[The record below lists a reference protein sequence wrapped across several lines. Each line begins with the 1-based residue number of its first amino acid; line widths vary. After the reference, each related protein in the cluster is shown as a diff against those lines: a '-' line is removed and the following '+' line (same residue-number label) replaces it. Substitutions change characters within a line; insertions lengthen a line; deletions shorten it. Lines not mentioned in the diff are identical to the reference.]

1 MIAKD
6 FITIQKGLAS
16 YIHCTPVITS
26 SLLNKIIGVNLQF
39 KCENFQKTGSFK
51 FRGATYAIQQLT
63 AAQKSR
69 GVVTHSSGNFAQAL
83 ALAAKGLGVKAHIVM
98 PKNAPQVK
106 KDAVLEYDGFITEC
120 EPGNT
125 AREKSAAKIENEIGA
140 TFIHPS
146 NNKNVILGHST
157 ATLELLDQ
165 THHLDIIVAPVG
177 GGGLLAG
184 TALAAHHFSSSS
196 VIGAEPMQV
205 DDAYRSLLSGK
216 IEMNVHNN
224 NNNTIADGLRTHL
237 GSINFPIIQ
246 KYVDGIIRVEES
258 EIISAMRLVF
268 QYLKIVIE
276 PSSAVA
282 LAAVIKEKEPFKS
295 QNVGIILSGGNVNLD
310 TLSFS

>member
-1 MIAKD
+1 MKEIN
-6 FITIQKGLAS
+6 FFTIQKELAL
-16 YIHCTPVITS
+16 YIHNTPVLTS
-26 SLLNKIIGVNLQF
+26 TLLNKIIGANLYF

-51 FRGATYAIQQLT
+51 FRGATYAIQQLKVE
-63 AAQKSR
+63 QKSR

-83 ALAAKGLGVKAHIVM
+83 ALAAKGLNVKAHIVM

-106 KDAVLEYDGFITEC
+106 KDAVLEYDGIITEC
-120 EPGNT
+120 DSTNE
-125 AREKSAAKIENEIGA
+125 ARETVAREIENEIGA

-146 NNKNVILGHST
+146 NNYNVILGHST
-157 ATLELLDQ
+157 AALEFLKQTDNLDV
-165 THHLDIIVAPVG
+165 IVTPVG

-184 TALAAHHFSSSS
+184 TALATHKFSSSKI
-196 VIGAEPMQV
+196 IGAEPMQV
-205 DDAYRSLLSGK
+205 DDAYHSLLSGK
-216 IEMNVHNN
+216 IETNTHT
-224 NNNTIADGLRTHL
+224 NTIADGLKTHL

-246 KYVDGIIRVEES
+246 EHVNGIIRVEET

-282 LAAVIKEKEPFKS
+282 LAAVIKEKHLFK
-295 QNVGIILSGGNVNLD
+295 NRNIGIILSGGNVNLE

>member
-1 MIAKD
+1 MKEIN
-6 FITIQKGLAS
+6 FLTIQKELAP
-16 YIHCTPVITS
+16 YIHNTPVLTS
-26 SLLNKIIGVNLQF
+26 TLLSKIIGANLYF

-63 AAQKSR
+63 ADQKKR

-83 ALAAKGLGVKAHIVM
+83 ALAAKGLDVKAHIVM

-106 KDAVLEYDGFITEC
+106 KDAVLEYDGIITEC
-120 EPGNT
+120 DPTNE
-125 AREKSAAKIENEIGA
+125 ARETVAREIENEIGA
-140 TFIHPS
+140 TFFHPS
-146 NNKNVILGHST
+146 NNYNVILGHST
-157 ATLELLDQ
+157 AVLEFLKQTDNLDV
-165 THHLDIIVAPVG
+165 IITPVG

-184 TALAAHHFSSSS
+184 TALATHKFSSSKI
-196 VIGAEPMQV
+196 IGAEPMQV

-216 IEMNVHNN
+216 IETNTHT
-224 NNNTIADGLRTHL
+224 NTIADGLRTHL

-246 KYVDGIIRVEES
+246 EHVNGIIRVEEA

-268 QYLKIVIE
+268 QYLKIVVE

-282 LAAVIKEKEPFKS
+282 LAAVIKEKQQFKN
-295 QNVGIILSGGNVNLD
+295 QNIGIILSGGNVNLE